1 MSGFYK
7 GKESEVMENVAE
19 INDDEK
25 YLPKNPWLCNLPVL
39 MAVIVFVLDGT
50 IANVAL
56 PHMAGSFSA
65 TRDESMWI
73 LTSYLIASGIVI
85 PSVGFFSKFF
95 GRKNFYV
102 ISILLF
108 TLASMFC
115 GMAQNLGQMVAFRI
129 LQGAGGGG
137 IVPLSQAIMME
148 SFPKNKRGMA
158 MAIFGMG
165 VIIAPII
172 GPVLGGWI
180 TDNWSWPWIFFIN
193 VPLGCFAA
201 ILASKLLFNPPYSR
215 RQKGVKLDGMG
226 FLFLILWLCCLQI
239 FFDKG
244 NNADWFNATWIRWI
258 FSLSMLSMICFFLS
272 QWKRKET
279 LIDLSV
285 FKDKHFVVG
294 TFIQVIMQAVL
305 YASIAILPQFL
316 QSMMGYTAFLS
327 GCSMMPRGLGSLTAT
342 IICAFIAD
350 RVDKRILVAI
360 GLCFLGG
367 AGLFFG
373 FLNLQIANINIMIP
387 NYFMGFG
394 LGLSMVPI
402 INLSMDTLTNQQMT
416 NAAGIQNLLKNIGGA
431 IGTSLVATMLTRF
444 AQIHQFMMVGNLS
457 EMNPNYIERIQAT
470 AGALAQHTHISV
482 AQYMAQY
489 SLYGQL
495 IKQST
500 LWAFMDA
507 FRIFGAMCLL
517 LIPLLLLFDKKK
529 HA

>member
-1 MSGFYK
+1 MSAQTT
-7 GKESEVMENVAE
+7 EISEE
-19 INDDEK
+19 EK
-25 YLPKNPWLCNLPVL
+25 YLPENPWVCNIPV
-39 MAVIVFVLDGT
+39 MIAVIVFVLDGT

-73 LTSYLIASGIVI
+73 LTSYLIASGIII
-85 PSVGFFSKFF
+85 PSVDFFSKFF

-108 TLASMFC
+108 TLASLLC
-115 GMAQNLGQMVAFRI
+115 GMAQNLGQMVFFRI

-148 SFPKNKRGMA
+148 SFPKNRRGTA

-180 TDNWSWPWIFFIN
+180 TDNWTWPWIFFIN
-193 VPLGCFAA
+193 VPLGCIAA

-215 RQKGVKLDGMG
+215 RQKGVKLDAMG
-226 FLFLILWLCCLQI
+226 FFFLILWLCCLQV

-244 NNADWFNATWIRWI
+244 NNADWFNAAWIRWI
-258 FSLSMLSMICFFLS
+258 FTISMLSMVCFFIS
-272 QWKRKET
+272 QWKRKNT

-285 FKDKHFVVG
+285 FKDKNFILG
-294 TFIQVIMQAVL
+294 TFIQVVMQSVL

-327 GCSMMPRGLGSLTAT
+327 GRSMMPRGLGSLTAT

-350 RVDKRILVAI
+350 KVDKRLLVAI

-394 LGLSMVPI
+394 IGLSMIPI
-402 INLSMDTLTNQQMT
+402 INLSLDTISNKQMT
-416 NAAGIQNLLKNIGGA
+416 NASGIQNLLKNIGGA

-444 AQIHQFMMVGNLS
+444 AQVHQFMMVGKLNDL
-457 EMNPNYIERIQAT
+457 NPAYVERIQAT
-470 AGALAQHTHISV
+470 GGALMQYVHPSIAN
-482 AQYMAQY
+482 YMAQY
-489 SLYGQL
+489 SLYGQM

-507 FRIFGAMCLL
+507 FRIFGLMCLVI
-517 LIPLLLLFDKKK
+517 IPLLLLLDYKK